1 MTRGAFITT
10 LEETLGVDPGA
21 LQLTDTR
28 ESVKGWSSLTDV
40 TILTV
45 IFSELGIE
53 AEEDLL
59 DYKRLGTAEISTA
72 GPPLSDLKTRASFP
86 RTQTTDTAVSRHGP
100 TRYSTAAANQGSS
113 VSLPGVAAMT
123 SRGNPILHA
132 DRDAAERLEALR
144 SARCPVLPLGEAVE
158 SLYATT

>member
-59 DYKRLGTAEISTA
+59 DYKTVGDLLEILDSRTAF
-72 GPPLSDLKTRASFP
+72 SDS
-86 RTQTTDTAVSRHGP
+86 
-100 TRYSTAAANQGSS
+100 
-113 VSLPGVAAMT
+113 
-123 SRGNPILHA
+123 
-132 DRDAAERLEALR
+132 
-144 SARCPVLPLGEAVE
+144 
-158 SLYATT
+158 